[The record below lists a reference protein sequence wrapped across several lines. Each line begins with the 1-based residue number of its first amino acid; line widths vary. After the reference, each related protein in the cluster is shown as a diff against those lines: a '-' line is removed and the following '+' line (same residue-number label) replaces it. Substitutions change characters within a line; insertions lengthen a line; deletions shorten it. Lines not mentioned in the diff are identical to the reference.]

1 MITLS
6 IVGVQMMESGDQPVL
21 MLGQAWTARFLLV
34 WVDAQVAAA
43 LFSAADPDSQDD
55 ASLRTYELFARAL
68 AATGEHELT
77 GRITG
82 WADGVFSAE
91 LVVDGESVP
100 GRLSDI
106 AVLSHT
112 MGFPLECPDELMAQL
127 AVEAFEDENDVV
139 EEFKSF
145 LDGVEADDFGRDDS

>member
-6 IVGVQMMESGDQPVL
+6 IVGVQMMESAEQPVL
-21 MLGQAWTARFLLV
+21 MLGQAWTSRFLLV

-43 LFSAADPDSQDD
+43 LFAAADPDSQDD
-55 ASLRTYELFARAL
+55 PSLRTYELFARAL
-68 AATGEHELT
+68 AATGAHELT

-82 WADGVFSAE
+82 WSDGVFSAE
-91 LVVDGESVP
+91 LVVDGEPVP

-112 MGFPLECPDELMAQL
+112 MGFPLECPDDLMTQL
-127 AVEAFEDENDVV
+127 GVEAFEGDSDVI

-145 LDGVEADDFGRDDS
+145 LDEVEADDFGEENP